1 MQLKHLQDGNK
12 KIKIKKIKKMPE
24 GFTTNIEVGH
34 PDPEKIMLDPQ
45 HWIKV
50 LPKGNWC

>member
-1 MQLKHLQDGNK
+1 MH
-12 KIKIKKIKKMPE
+12 E